1 MSTTIVKTKI
11 CFISTYPPKKC
22 GIASFTND
30 LIDVINQE
38 ISDDTAIDVCALD
51 KKLNRELYENKVSLF
66 MDSFQFDSC
75 LETAHKINNDPLIK
89 LLCIEHEFGLYGGEL
104 GEYLLGFLS
113 LIEKPVIIRFHTVIP
128 APSLKM
134 LKVVQSIAL
143 LADKLVVM
151 TGNSA
156 TILKEDYNVSADK
169 LIIIPHGT
177 HAFSTVNADQLK
189 SKYDLNKRK
198 VLTTF
203 GLLSPNK
210 GIEKGILAMKE
221 ISKALP
227 DSIYLVIGQ
236 THPNLIENEGESY
249 RNYLKQLIIEN
260 GLQENVRLI
269 NEYVPTHDLMEYLA
283 LTDVYLFTSRDPHQA
298 VSGTFLYA
306 MGSGCPIISNSFV
319 LAKEMLDGTTG
330 VILATDQPEE
340 LAENAIRILQNHRL
354 QQKMSANA
362 RAKTRNTTWEKVGKK
377 HVQLFSSILG
387 MNLSP
392 TGALPQYDT
401 QNSL

>member
-1 MSTTIVKTKI
+1 
-11 CFISTYPPKKC
+11 
-22 GIASFTND
+22 
-30 LIDVINQE
+30 
-38 ISDDTAIDVCALD
+38 
-51 KKLNRELYENKVSLF
+51 
-66 MDSFQFDSC
+66 
-75 LETAHKINNDPLIK
+75 
-89 LLCIEHEFGLYGGEL
+89 
-104 GEYLLGFLS
+104 
-113 LIEKPVIIRFHTVIP
+113 
-128 APSLKM
+128 
-134 LKVVQSIAL
+134 
-143 LADKLVVM
+143 
-151 TGNSA
+151 
-156 TILKEDYNVSADK
+156 LKEDYKVSADK
-169 LIIIPHGT
+169 LKIIPHGT
-177 HAFSTVNADQLK
+177 HAYSTINANQLK
-189 SKYDLNKRK
+189 SKYNLNKRK

-210 GIEKGILAMKE
+210 GIEKGILAMKK

-236 THPNLIENEGESY
+236 THPNLIESEGESY
-249 RNYLKQLIIEN
+249 RNYLKQLIIGN
-260 GLQENVRLI
+260 GLQENVKFI

-283 LTDVYLFTSRDPHQA
+283 LTDVYLFTSRDPYQA

-306 MGSGCPIISNSFV
+306 MGSGCPVISNSFV
-319 LAKEMLDGTTG
+319 LAKEMLDDTTG

-340 LAENAIRILQNHRL
+340 LAENAIRILQHPRL

-362 RAKTRNTTWEKVGKK
+362 RAKTRNTTWEKVGKG